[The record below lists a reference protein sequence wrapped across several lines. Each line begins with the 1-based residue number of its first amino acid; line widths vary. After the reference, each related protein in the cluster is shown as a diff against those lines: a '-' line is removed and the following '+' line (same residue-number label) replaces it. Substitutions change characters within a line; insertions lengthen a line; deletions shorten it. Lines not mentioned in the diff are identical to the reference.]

1 MEVGSETNG
10 NRPASNGIGGSS
22 RCDAIYTSPASQAA
36 LRAVLATV
44 ESLVVVQ
51 AVAGSSP
58 VAHPQGCKPSHSG
71 VIGRGM
77 CEALSRDLFLGL
89 LGFRS

>member
-1 MEVGSETNG
+1 MSG
-10 NRPASNGIGGSS
+10 P
-22 RCDAIYTSPASQAA
+22 
-36 LRAVLATV
+36 
-44 ESLVVVQ
+44 LVVVQ

-71 VIGRGM
+71 VTGRGM